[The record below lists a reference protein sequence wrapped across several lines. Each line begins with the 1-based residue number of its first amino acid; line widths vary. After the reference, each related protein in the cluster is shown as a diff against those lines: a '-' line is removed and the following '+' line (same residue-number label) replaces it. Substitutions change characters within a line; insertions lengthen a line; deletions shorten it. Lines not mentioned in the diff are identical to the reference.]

1 MHSVASLISLLLL
14 AANKLLTKDMQPT
27 TIVGLLAFLAS
38 FCVFATS
45 KPTSTGHYHHGTD
58 IVTEILQA
66 IDRREEMWRIATY
79 LNASRDDLLNE
90 LPYLN
95 AGKMSFFFF
104 FS

>member
-1 MHSVASLISLLLL
+1 
-14 AANKLLTKDMQPT
+14 MQPT
-27 TIVGLLAFLAS
+27 TIFGLLAFLAS

-104 FS
+104 CFLNYSFVL